1 MSGFQQLSQTSGY
14 RSPNAR
20 KKTLSIINMSNEEIP
35 AFAAC
40 ALRPGSAFPSKSGGN
55 TMPRFNQEVIGG
67 QVVWHVH
74 KPNAKTSGN
83 LAPEMI
89 IINGPTSIPSGGTGT
104 GSQDWPLQVTHELSD
119 DLSAGET
126 CGIADGQ
133 WDVSSS
139 GNDFVCMSSDKAVVL
154 GDTTRQV
161 IWVSPAHS
169 ERVYSITSLVFDSED
184 NLGVSIPDGGLVQFN
199 GITGSVTTS
208 GGAVLPGVKLL
219 FIDDGQTKLG
229 PGSSVAHN
237 TVVVP
242 VSGFYECTISANV
255 SKPGITGRSGLIDL
269 LAVRIRKLDGA
280 GGDLLNSLTDGMP
293 ISDVATP
300 GVQIL
305 ATRENAYFDIIEG
318 TGVSL
323 FYPHESVCASGIV
336 FLEKGDGVAM
346 GLGTLRSL
354 GGPTFV
360 SNSRLSLRLSSPE
373 NAPIHTIE

>member
-14 RSPNAR
+14 RSPNAQQR
-20 KKTLSIINMSNEEIP
+20 TLSIINMSDEEIP
-35 AFAAC
+35 GFAAC
-40 ALRPGSAFPSKSGGN
+40 VLWPGSAFPSESRGN
-55 TMPRFNQEVIGG
+55 TMPRFNQEVVGG
-67 QVVWHVH
+67 QVVWHVY

-126 CGIADGQ
+126 CGIVDGQ
-133 WDVSSS
+133 WDVNSN
-139 GNDFVCMSSDKAVVL
+139 GNDFVCTSSDKAVVL
-154 GDTTRQV
+154 GDTARQV

-184 NLGVSIPDGGLVQFN
+184 NLGASIPDGGLVQFN

-242 VSGFYECTISANV
+242 VSGFYECTISASV
-255 SKPGITGRSGLIDL
+255 SKPGILGRSGLIDL
-269 LAVRIRKLDGA
+269 LAVRVRKTGDGV
-280 GGDLLNSLTDGMP
+280 DLLDSLTDGMP
-293 ISDVATP
+293 ISDVSTP
-300 GVQIL
+300 GISVL
-305 ATRENAYFDIIEG
+305 ATRENAYFDTIEG

-323 FYPHESVCASGIV
+323 FYPHESVCASGTV
-336 FLEKGDGVAM
+336 FLEKGDGVSV

-360 SNSRLSLRLSSPE
+360 SNPRLSLRLSSPE